1 MKKNNIIPIIALTAF
16 AVLLIALL
24 GLRFTGL
31 GEAFV
36 RAETPEPTVAIS
48 ASPEPTAT
56 PSPTPEPTPTP
67 TPEPTPRN
75 FVISM
80 VGDCTLSSSQ
90 RNNHFE
96 DILKGDMKHP
106 FSGTLE
112 YFKDD
117 YLSIGNLEC
126 SFSDRKLYGST
137 LFQFLGPAKH
147 AEILSEGSIEF
158 MTLANNHTMD
168 FGQDGLDDSKAAL
181 DAVGVMWAG
190 PNESAIYQ
198 REDGLKIG
206 LYAARWIAGQKEVTD
221 GVAALKARGDLD
233 LIICLMHWGI
243 EGSYRVLQVQEQMG
257 RAAIDAGA
265 DIIYG
270 SHPHVLHRVEE
281 YNNGLIIYSLGNWSF
296 GGNTAPRDR
305 DTAIVQVTVTKNPD
319 GTVLVSGWNAI
330 PCSLSSTPGINDYRP
345 IPYEKD
351 SEEYNRA
358 MSKLLGTFK
367 GPDLN
372 VDYSA
377 IKQGDA
383 GGSSGGGG
391 EEAPTPPEGGG
402 GTGGSEGGG
411 EG

>member
-147 AEILSEGSIEF
+147 AEI
-158 MTLANNHTMD
+158 
-168 FGQDGLDDSKAAL
+168 
-181 DAVGVMWAG
+181 
-190 PNESAIYQ
+190 
-198 REDGLKIG
+198 
-206 LYAARWIAGQKEVTD
+206 
-221 GVAALKARGDLD
+221 
-233 LIICLMHWGI
+233 
-243 EGSYRVLQVQEQMG
+243 
-257 RAAIDAGA
+257 
-265 DIIYG
+265 
-270 SHPHVLHRVEE
+270 
-281 YNNGLIIYSLGNWSF
+281 
-296 GGNTAPRDR
+296 
-305 DTAIVQVTVTKNPD
+305 
-319 GTVLVSGWNAI
+319 
-330 PCSLSSTPGINDYRP
+330 
-345 IPYEKD
+345 
-351 SEEYNRA
+351 
-358 MSKLLGTFK
+358 
-367 GPDLN
+367 
-372 VDYSA
+372 
-377 IKQGDA
+377 
-383 GGSSGGGG
+383 
-391 EEAPTPPEGGG
+391 
-402 GTGGSEGGG
+402 
-411 EG
+411 